1 MPALEKLVIIQRMRR
16 SSYKQNHVSESGNI
30 LWFLLLTVA
39 LLGMLTFI
47 VSRNSGT
54 VNQSGRTEQDRI
66 RASSLLRY
74 TKSIEIA
81 VQKMTLNDGI
91 SENDLDFIAISAGH
105 DNTNCSISSCEVF
118 HVEGGGVDYQSAAD
132 ILGDSSFVNN
142 WHISTGNRIGGMG
155 CDDAS
160 ANCKELL
167 LLLEDV
173 PDSICL
179 QVNKIL
185 NITNPSDALPQQNEV
200 DVGVEYTGSFTANT
214 ANEYIGGTNATNE
227 SPQVRGQQAGCVYEF
242 GSGQNNVFYYH
253 ALLPR

>member
-1 MPALEKLVIIQRMRR
+1 MRR
-16 SSYKQNHVSESGNI
+16 SSYRQNHISESGNI

-54 VNQSGRTEQDRI
+54 VNQTGRAEQDRI

-81 VQKMTLNDGI
+81 VQKMVLNDGI
-91 SENDLDFIAISAGH
+91 SENDLDFIAMGGAY
-105 DNTNCSISSCEVF
+105 NNVNCSASSCEVF

-132 ILGDSSFVNN
+132 ILGDSSFARN
-142 WHISTGNRIGGMG
+142 WHISTGNRVGGMG

-160 ANCKELL
+160 ANCKDLL
-167 LLLEDV
+167 ILLENT
-173 PDSICL
+173 PESICL

-185 NITNPSDALPQQNEV
+185 GITNPSGALPQQYEFNH
-200 DVGVEYTGSFTANT
+200 GSPYTGSFTANIS
-214 ANEYIGGTNATNE
+214 NQYIGGAHAANE
-227 SPQVRGQQAGCVYEF
+227 SPQVRGQQAGCIYEF
-242 GSGQNNVFYYH
+242 GGGQNTVYYYH
-253 ALLPR
+253 VLLPR

>member
-1 MPALEKLVIIQRMRR
+1 MRR
-16 SSYKQNHVSESGNI
+16 PCNTSKTDSESGNI

-39 LLGMLTFI
+39 LLAMLTFI

-54 VNQSGRTEQDRI
+54 VNQSGRAEQDRI

-74 TKSIEIA
+74 TKLIETA
-81 VQKMTLNDGI
+81 VQKMVLNDGI
-91 SENDLDFIAISAGH
+91 SENDLDFIALGAAH
-105 DNTNCSISSCEVF
+105 DNTNCASAYCEVF
-118 HVEGGGVDYQSAAD
+118 NVEGGGVDYQSAAD
-132 ILGDSSFVNN
+132 ILGDESFTYN
-142 WHISTGNRIGGMG
+142 WHISTGNRVGGMG

-167 LLLEDV
+167 LLLEGV
-173 PDSICL
+173 PESLCL

-185 NITNPSDALPQQNEV
+185 DIINPSGALPQQNAV
-200 DVGVEYTGSFTANT
+200 DVGPEYTGSFTANA

-227 SPQVRGQQAGCVYEF
+227 APQVRGQQAGCVYEF
-242 GSGQNNVFYYH
+242 GGGSNTVFYYH